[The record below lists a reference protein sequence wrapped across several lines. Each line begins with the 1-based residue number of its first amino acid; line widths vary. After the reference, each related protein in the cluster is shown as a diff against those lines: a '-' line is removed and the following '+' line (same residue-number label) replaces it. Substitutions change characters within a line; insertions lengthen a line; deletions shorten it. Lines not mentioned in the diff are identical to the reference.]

1 MDEAMIEELFKRYI
15 GIISEDFQHKLNI
28 VIDGQQLL
36 GEKLERVAGEIKE
49 DFSKL
54 ERRQTIVEVKIDAL
68 AKDLAAHRA
77 DTEAHHGLYLV
88 KEG

>member
-1 MDEAMIEELFKRYI
+1 MDDARIEELFKRSI

-28 VIDGQQLL
+28 VIDGQQLI

-54 ERRQTIVEVKIDAL
+54 ERQQIKVEVKIDAL
-68 AKDLAAHRA
+68 AKDLSAHSV